1 MMRKNMTLAS
11 VSGPRDDSHVGQQTE
26 AAEEELY

>member
-1 MMRKNMTLAS
+1 MMRKNMTLA
-11 VSGPRDDSHVGQQTE
+11 SGPRDDSHVGQQTE